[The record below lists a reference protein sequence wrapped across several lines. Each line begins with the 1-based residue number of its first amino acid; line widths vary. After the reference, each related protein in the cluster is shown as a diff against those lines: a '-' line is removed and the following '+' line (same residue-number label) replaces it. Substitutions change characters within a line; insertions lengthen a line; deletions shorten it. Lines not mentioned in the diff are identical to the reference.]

1 MCPKNCNVI
10 ELLLIEERKQKQSA
24 KQINKIVREYTKLLE
39 TRNSKQKE
47 ANNYEIQTKIAQRLE

>member
-47 ANNYEIQTKIAQRLE
+47 ENNYEIQTKIAQRLE

>member
-1 MCPKNCNVI
+1 MI

-47 ANNYEIQTKIAQRLE
+47 ENNYEIQTKIAQRLE